1 MTQSIQLLQN
11 SIAEKQSEIE
21 KLKNELVQE
30 IKNMISSNIEVNVT
44 DWCTY
49 ISTISNEKR
58 NQFTIYHD
66 SHFTE
71 NRRYEVSWFAST
83 LNLNDDKYDYSE
95 YLIVLGQAIKA
106 MKNGLQTI
114 FDTYLDKIKLLSAG
128 VNKMEWEIKRE
139 LADIEIN
146 KVQENIKGDSGVIK
160 MNTKVVYYKSKRTHI
175 FFTEIVW
182 TKSKKG
188 YDVHFKLD
196 GESESKKIVFD
207 ELTFI
212 NYLIQVK
219 NYIFEYN

>member
-49 ISTISNEKR
+49 IATISNEKR

-95 YLIVLGQAIKA
+95 YLIVLGR
-106 MKNGLQTI
+106 
-114 FDTYLDKIKLLSAG
+114 LS
-128 VNKMEWEIKRE
+128 
-139 LADIEIN
+139 
-146 KVQENIKGDSGVIK
+146 
-160 MNTKVVYYKSKRTHI
+160 
-175 FFTEIVW
+175 
-182 TKSKKG
+182 
-188 YDVHFKLD
+188 
-196 GESESKKIVFD
+196 
-207 ELTFI
+207 
-212 NYLIQVK
+212 
-219 NYIFEYN
+219 